1 MGILFVMMTG
11 RIKAATAAI
20 LTGIVILLD
29 LYNVNKRYLNTDS
42 FTQPV
47 PAGQQ
52 QFAMRPADQ
61 AILQDTTQ
69 NYRVYDIQN
78 FAEAMPSYFHKT
90 IGGYHAAKLS
100 RYQDLIDYQI
110 GQGNMAVLNMLNTR
124 YFIASDTTVQFNRGA
139 MGNAWFV
146 NSLEYVDTPTE
157 EMQFLDNFN
166 PATQAVA
173 DKKFEHAL
181 GNAGMVEKA
190 PGDTIF
196 ETTYAPNRLTYHANT
211 ANGGLAVFSEI
222 YFPWGWTATI
232 DGQEAE
238 IGRVNYVLRALR
250 IPAGSHTVEFAFEPK
265 SVTVTETLAY
275 IAIIIIYLAVIAAI
289 AINAR
294 TAIAAKKQ

>member
-1 MGILFVMMTG
+1 MSYTPRLKEKYNNTIVPNLQKEFGYKSVMQVPRLVKICLNQGI
-11 RIKAATAAI
+11 
-20 LTGIVILLD
+20 
-29 LYNVNKRYLNTDS
+29 
-42 FTQPV
+42 
-47 PAGQQ
+47 
-52 QFAMRPADQ
+52 
-61 AILQDTTQ
+61 
-69 NYRVYDIQN
+69 
-78 FAEAMPSYFHKT
+78 
-90 IGGYHAAKLS
+90 
-100 RYQDLIDYQI
+100 
-110 GQGNMAVLNMLNTR
+110 
-124 YFIASDTTVQFNRGA
+124 GA
-139 MGNAWFV
+139 
-146 NSLEYVDTPTE
+146 
-157 EMQFLDNFN
+157 
-166 PATQAVA
+166 AVA
-173 DKKFEHAL
+173 DKKFEHVL